1 MGGNLIEITDDNFER
16 IRKENSKLI
25 VDCWAEWCGPCR
37 MLAPIFEKLAA
48 EYSGKIVF
56 GKMNTDH
63 NPELVRRFRIMA
75 IPTLLFF
82 KDGEV
87 VDQIV
92 GVVPKE
98 EIAEAI
104 KRNF

>member
-1 MGGNLIEITDDNFER
+1 MGENLIEITDGNFEQ

-56 GKMNTDH
+56 GKMNTDQ

-98 EIAEAI
+98 KITEAI

>member
-1 MGGNLIEITDDNFER
+1 MAGNLIEITDSNFDR
-16 IRKENSKLI
+16 IRKENAKLI
-25 VDCWAEWCGPCR
+25 VDCWADWCGPCR
-37 MLAPIFEKLAA
+37 MIAPVFEKLAN
-48 EYSGKIVF
+48 EYIGKVAF
-56 GKMNTDH
+56 AKMNTDQ
-63 NPELVRRFRIMA
+63 NPELVKRFRIMA

-92 GVVPKE
+92 GAVPREK
-98 EIAEAI
+98 IVDAI

>member
-1 MGGNLIEITDDNFER
+1 MAGNLVEITKDNFEKV
-16 IRKENSKLI
+16 RKEQGKLI
-25 VDCWAEWCGPCR
+25 MDCWAEWCGPCK
-37 MLAPIFEKLAA
+37 MIAPVFEKLAA
-48 EYSGKIVF
+48 EYSGKIAF
-56 GKMNTDH
+56 TKMDCDS

-98 EIAEAI
+98 EIVEVI
-104 KRNF
+104 KKHF